1 MKVNV
6 NGPGYVLGFTAAIS
20 VVLTAAIT
28 SLQVATAAKVRQ
40 NEALREEKALASV
53 FGLGDAARMS
63 PSEIAATVRSRV
75 QRGLVVRD
83 PETGRAFDF
92 FRAYRAQAEPGA
104 PRSDADVEAVAFRFA
119 GTGFWARITGLMA
132 LKPDLS
138 QITGL
143 VFLDQAETP
152 GLGGRIME
160 KEFQD
165 RFAGLNA
172 ARPAEGARF
181 IYIGGG
187 APQSDNDPR
196 AGRYVD
202 AITGATQTSLAVG
215 RFLDEN
221 LRQFH
226 RAMESEWRRGR

>member
-1 MKVNV
+1 MRANV
-6 NGPGYVLGFTAAIS
+6 NSPLYVLGFTVAVSA
-20 VVLTAAIT
+20 LFTAAIMA
-28 SLQVATAAKVRQ
+28 LQAATAAKVRQ
-40 NEALREEKALASV
+40 NEALREEKALVRV
-53 FGLGDAARMS
+53 FGLGDAEKMS

-75 QRGLVVRD
+75 QRGLVARD
-83 PETGRAFDF
+83 PETGRAFDL
-92 FRAYRAQAEPGA
+92 FRAHA
-104 PRSDADVEAVAFRFA
+104 PHSEGQVEAVAFRFA

-138 QITGL
+138 RIVGL

-165 RFAGLNA
+165 SFRGLVVTP
-172 ARPAEGARF
+172 PAEGHKF

-187 APQSDNDPR
+187 EPSSDSDPR
-196 AGRYVD
+196 SGRYVD

-226 RAMESEWRRGR
+226 RAMESERRRGR

>member
-1 MKVNV
+1 MKLNV
-6 NGPGYVLGFTAAIS
+6 NSPLYVLGFTTAIS

-40 NEALREEKALASV
+40 NEALREERALVSV
-53 FGLGDAARMS
+53 FGLGDVAAMS
-63 PSEIAATVRSRV
+63 PAEIAAVARQRV
-75 QRGLVVRD
+75 ERGTAVRD
-83 PETGRAFDF
+83 PETGRAFDV
-92 FRAYRAQAEPGA
+92 FRVRAAPGG
-104 PRSDADVEAVAFRFA
+104 SVEAIAFRFA
-119 GTGFWARITGLMA
+119 GTGFWARITGLVA
-132 LKPDLS
+132 LTPDLRRV
-138 QITGL
+138 TGL

-165 RFAGLNA
+165 QFKGLNVAPPA
-172 ARPAEGARF
+172 AGAKF
-181 IYIGGG
+181 LYVGGG
-187 APQSDNDPR
+187 APAGPSDPR

-226 RAMESEWRRGR
+226 RAMARARE

>member
-1 MKVNV
+1 MKLNV
-6 NGPGYVLGFTAAIS
+6 NSPTYVLCFTLVMASGFTAAI
-20 VVLTAAIT
+20 TT
-28 SLQVATAAKVRQ
+28 LQVATAAKVRQ
-40 NEALREEKALASV
+40 NEALREEKALVSV
-53 FGLGDAARMS
+53 FSLGDVATLS
-63 PSEIAATVRSRV
+63 PTEIAATVRRRIE
-75 QRGLVVRD
+75 RGLVVRD
-83 PETGRAFDF
+83 PETGRAFDL
-92 FRAYRAQAEPGA
+92 FRACRTEAEPGSS
-104 PRSDADVEAVAFRFA
+104 RNADDLEAVAFRFA

-138 QITGL
+138 QVTGL

-165 RFAGLNA
+165 RFQGLAATPPAAGA
-172 ARPAEGARF
+172 KF

-187 APQSDNDPR
+187 APTGPSDPR
-196 AGRYVD
+196 SGRYVD

-226 RAMESEWRRGR
+226 RAMAAAQ

>member
-1 MKVNV
+1 MKLNV
-6 NGPGYVLGFTAAIS
+6 NSPLYVLGFTAAIS

-28 SLQVATAAKVRQ
+28 SLQVATAARVRQ
-40 NEALREEKALASV
+40 NEALREEKALVSV
-53 FGLGDAARMS
+53 FGLGDAAKMS
-63 PSEIAATVRSRV
+63 PAEIAAAARQRV
-75 QRGLVVRD
+75 ERGTAVRD
-83 PETGRAFDF
+83 PETGRAFDV
-92 FRAYRAQAEPGA
+92 FRVRGA
-104 PRSDADVEAVAFRFA
+104 GGGSVEAIAFRFA

-138 QITGL
+138 QVTGL

-165 RFAGLNA
+165 RFTGLNVTP
-172 ARPAEGARF
+172 PAEGARF

-187 APQSDNDPR
+187 APAGPSDPR

-226 RAMESEWRRGR
+226 RAMAATK